1 MRAKTLQTS
10 ILVLVCAVSVCSGR
24 ASDPIYLPNGLMI
37 TPYAAPHSSLMM
49 LNPGMPGRRDLT
61 MGQAV
66 TTALSPD
73 GSTLLVLTSG
83 YNKDGPQ
90 KYDEYIFLFDVTVY
104 PPIQKQALRVPNSF
118 CGLTWNPGG
127 DEFYVSGGVDDN
139 IYVFSRTRQGGFG
152 RTAALP
158 LGHKKANGL
167 FANLPAPLDAYAAK
181 PMVAGISVDQ
191 SGSTAVVANFYNDS
205 ISIIDLKARKKTG
218 ELDLRPG
225 VHDRAQIG
233 VAGGEYPYWPVFRGE
248 SNVYVSSPRDRE
260 IVVVELTPSP
270 AIRNRIRVS
279 GQPNRILFNRAQDRL
294 FAALDNSDSVAVIA
308 TES

>member
-1 MRAKTLQTS
+1 MRAKSLQTS
-10 ILVLVCAVSVCSGR
+10 ILVLVCAVSDCAAR

-37 TPYAAPHSSLMM
+37 TPDAAPHSSLMM

-90 KYDEYIFLFDVTVY
+90 KYDEYVFIFDATVY
-104 PPIQKQALRVPNSF
+104 PPLQKQALPIPNSF
-118 CGLTWNPGG
+118 CGLTWNPNGN
-127 DEFYVSGGVDDN
+127 EFYVSGGVDDS
-139 IYVFSRTRQGGFG
+139 IYVFGKNKQGAFA
-152 RTAALP
+152 RAAAIS
-158 LGHKKANGL
+158 LGHGRANGL
-167 FANLPAPLDAYAAK
+167 FANLPAPANAEAAK
-181 PMVAGISVDQ
+181 PMVAGISVNP
-191 SGSTAVVANFYNDS
+191 SGAIAVVANFYNDS
-205 ISIIDLKARKKTG
+205 ISIIDLKTRKKTG

-294 FAALDNSDSVAVIA
+294 FA
-308 TES
+308 